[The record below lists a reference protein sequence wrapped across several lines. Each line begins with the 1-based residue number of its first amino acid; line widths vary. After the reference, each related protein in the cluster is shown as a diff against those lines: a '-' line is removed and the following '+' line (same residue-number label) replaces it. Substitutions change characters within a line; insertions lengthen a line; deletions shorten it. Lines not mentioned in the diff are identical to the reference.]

1 MISGQRAT
9 TTTITSTILLLVHC
23 GNMYRLRNERL
34 KIKRVEHGGPNEYS
48 TLRCHNLG
56 ATPQPV
62 APERPLKSHDIDDYL
77 KDEIFEVED

>member
-1 MISGQRAT
+1 M
-9 TTTITSTILLLVHC
+9 C
-23 GNMYRLRNERL
+23 RLRNERL

-62 APERPLKSHDIDDYL
+62 APEKPLKSHDIDDYL